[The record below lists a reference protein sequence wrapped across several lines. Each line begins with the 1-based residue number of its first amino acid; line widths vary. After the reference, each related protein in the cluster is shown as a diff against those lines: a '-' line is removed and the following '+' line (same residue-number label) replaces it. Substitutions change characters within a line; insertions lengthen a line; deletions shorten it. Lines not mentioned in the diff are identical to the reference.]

1 MTKALNFVMMAILAL
16 FISLPTWSKAEAADL
31 VIIPLINNVADRD
44 DLGSIYYDRGIEAT
58 KNARDVDVLDSV
70 EVDKALEKNLK
81 AGVLPDEAA
90 LKAIADS
97 TGAEF
102 VVAMQIDEVSRE
114 DITMDN
120 NMELDM
126 IVRCKGYFASY
137 NAATA
142 KYKRSRI
149 DDEERMPLSLGARY
163 DMPGEKFANNVTT
176 QFKRTLGVKKVSIE
190 KPRIS
195 KSGLKGNAR

>member
-58 KNARDVDVLDSV
+58 KNARDVDVLDSA

-81 AGVLPDEAA
+81 AGVLPDEAT

-102 VVAMQIDEVSRE
+102 VVAMQVDEVSRE
-114 DITMDN
+114 DVTMN
-120 NMELDM
+120 NNTELDM
-126 IVRCKGYFASY
+126 IVRCKGYFVAY
-137 NAATA
+137 DAMNA
-142 KYKRSRI
+142 KFKKNRI
-149 DDEERMPLSLGARY
+149 NEEDRMPMSLGARY
-163 DMPGEKFANNVTT
+163 DISGEMFGNCVTRY
-176 QFKRTLGVKKVSIE
+176 FKRTLGVRKVSIE